1 MVEKPVILNIPNVET
16 WTMTDL
22 KYTCK
27 RNKVKGYTK
36 MTKDELIVAVNGVI
50 EKLKSERSDT

>member
-1 MVEKPVILNIPNVET
+1 MVEKPVILNIPSVET
-16 WTMTDL
+16 WTLKEL

-36 MTKDELIVAVNGVI
+36 MTKDELIVAVKGVI
-50 EKLKSERSDT
+50 ENFKAERSED